1 MALAE
6 AERALSGFF
15 NPELERSF
23 TAGWPLVSLAEALAV
38 AALYLGCTLAGSA
51 LMSGRDALDGPLLR
65 LAMIAYNVVQVGLC
79 GYMTA
84 ETAWQYVLL
93 EYRPICNNEL
103 VLLPGQPFL
112 PTGMSNVLWVFYL
125 SKVLDF
131 CDTAFIVLR
140 KKDRQLSFLHVFHH
154 TSIFLVYY
162 LQTLIAYNG
171 DGFLAVILNSFVH
184 LVMYSYYGLI
194 AAFPGYSPPWKC
206 WVTRL
211 QMIQFCCMIGQGCYM
226 LAVCPNPGKRVTVLY
241 ISYIVFL
248 LGLFNAFS
256 RKTYSAGEGG
266 GGAAPW
272 RMSSSHRGKKA
283 D

>member
-1 MALAE
+1 MTRRLAIVRAAAAPHWLAVSRPR
-6 AERALSGFF
+6 AEHAHHWR
-15 NPELERSF
+15 
-23 TAGWPLVSLAEALAV
+23 TQQHSLAWIWIYSRASGIGPDDGRV
-38 AALYLGCTLAGSA
+38 VGSA

-194 AAFPGYSPPWKC
+194 AAFPG
-206 WVTRL
+206 
-211 QMIQFCCMIGQGCYM
+211 
-226 LAVCPNPGKRVTVLY
+226 
-241 ISYIVFL
+241 
-248 LGLFNAFS
+248 
-256 RKTYSAGEGG
+256 
-266 GGAAPW
+266 
-272 RMSSSHRGKKA
+272 
-283 D
+283 